1 MTGIIFKGI
10 MTTILSIGIF
20 VTIIGTYNLMTYY
33 KEPNGAFFL
42 IATVIFIK
50 WLYETWKEKEE

>member
-1 MTGIIFKGI
+1 

-20 VTIIGTYNLMTYY
+20 VTIIGTYNLITYY

-50 WLYETWKEKEE
+50 WLYETWKEKEDDKNE